1 MKQGHLANN
10 PNFSLFLRSN
20 GNTTQKAYIEGI
32 QKLNLNIFLRRGHCM
47 DLNIPMEYTEIQYI
61 EDVQCPVLY
70 LSDLANIGKKRGNI
84 IKLFFSKGIN

>member
-32 QKLNLNIFLRRGHCM
+32 QKLNLNKFLRRGHCM

-61 EDVQCPVLY
+61 EDVQCSAVY
-70 LSDLANIGKKRGNI
+70 LSDPVKIGKKKKEAISLN
-84 IKLFFSKGIN
+84 